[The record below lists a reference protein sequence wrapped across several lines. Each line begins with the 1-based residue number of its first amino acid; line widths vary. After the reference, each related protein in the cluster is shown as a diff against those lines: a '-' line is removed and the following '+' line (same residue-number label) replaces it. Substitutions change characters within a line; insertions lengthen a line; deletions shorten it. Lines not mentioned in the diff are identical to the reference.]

1 MLKYFNKQ
9 KNVCD
14 DDCCQSKV
22 EESCSC
28 SECQSLTRAENNND
42 NQANCCVE
50 ENTEKPNTN
59 DDCCGDDGDGTSY
72 RLKQGKKITEH
83 TAYHYQIA
91 GMDCGACAMT
101 IQKAVSTIV
110 GVNQATVNFSTGK
123 MRVTTDSK
131 HIARNEVLKRVK
143 QLGYSATLADE
154 LNQQDPADNYLSQDK
169 IVIISTII
177 FVVALVCKMLLQ
189 QAILANFFFSI
200 TIIFTG
206 FKTFSSAWY
215 AIKAK
220 SLDMNVLMAS
230 AAIGALLI
238 GEFSEG
244 ATVLYLFT
252 IGIYL
257 QVKAVDRTRQSIAE
271 MMSLA
276 PDLALVMKNG
286 QWVEQV
292 VAEISVGSRIL
303 VRSGD
308 KIALDGVITKGATEI
323 NQASITGESIP
334 ISKTVGDSVYAG
346 SLNETGTIEIVVNKP
361 ASESTIARVI
371 SMVEAAEEHRAPSEA
386 FIEKFARI
394 YTPIVFLL
402 AIVTMLVSP
411 LIMNIEIHESIFRG
425 LELLIVACPCALVIA
440 TPVSIVSAIGNAA
453 KNGILI
459 KGGTFIEVAAKI
471 SIIAFDKTGTI
482 TNGTPEVL
490 AVKPLT
496 GNLET
501 ILSIASS
508 LEKNS
513 NHPIAKAIVAY
524 AKANDVTGFEV
535 TNEKNRIGKGV
546 EGIIRGEL
554 FTVGSAKLFSLT
566 NEQLSLKQKYE
577 SEGNTVIFIGKSNEV
592 MGFLLVS
599 DTIREASVKA
609 LARLKAIGIKHLVM
623 LTGDNYNVAE
633 SIASDAG
640 ITDFFAE
647 MMPEDKAKQIQL
659 LRNENLVAMIGDG
672 INDAPALAMSD
683 LGIAMGGIGT
693 DMAME
698 TADIILMADN
708 LNKLPFVFKLSRS
721 TVRVIKQNIVASLLI
736 KLIALIAIF
745 AGVLPIW
752 LAVLSDTGM
761 AVAVT
766 LNALRLLMKKDTN

>member
-1 MLKYFNKQ
+1 MLKFFKKQ
-9 KNVCD
+9 KKVCD
-14 DDCCQSKV
+14 DDCCQSKI
-22 EESCSC
+22 EISCSC
-28 SECQSLTRAENNND
+28 SECQSLTRVENNND
-42 NQANCCVE
+42 SQGNCRVE
-50 ENTEKPNTN
+50 ENIEKSNTN
-59 DDCCGDDGDGTSY
+59 DDCCEDDDNDTLY
-72 RLKQGKKITEH
+72 QLKQGKKTTENI
-83 TAYHYQIA
+83 AYYYQIV
-91 GMDCGACAMT
+91 GMDCGSCAMT

-123 MRVTTDSK
+123 MMVITDSK

-154 LNQQDPADNYLSQDK
+154 LNQQDSADNYLSQGK
-169 IVIISTII
+169 IVIMSTII
-177 FVVALVCKMLLQ
+177 FAIALICKILLQ
-189 QAILANFFFSI
+189 QTILANFFFIS
-200 TIIFTG
+200 TMIFTG

-220 SLDMNVLMAS
+220 ALDMNVLMAS

-257 QVKAVDRTRQSIAE
+257 QTKAVDRTRQSINT

-276 PDLALVMKNG
+276 PDLALVLKNG
-286 QWVEQV
+286 QWVEQA
-292 VAEISVGSRIL
+292 VAEINVGSHIL

-308 KIALDGVITKGATEI
+308 KIGLDGVITKGATEI

-334 ISKTVGDSVYAG
+334 ILKTVGDSVYAG
-346 SLNETGTIEIVVNKP
+346 SLNETGTIEVAVNKS

-371 SMVEAAEEHRAPSEA
+371 SMVEAAEERRAPSEA
-386 FIEKFARI
+386 LVEKFARI
-394 YTPIVFLL
+394 YTPIVFVL
-402 AIVTMLVSP
+402 AIMTMFVPP

-459 KGGTFIEVAAKI
+459 KGGTFIEAAAKI

-482 TNGTPEVL
+482 TNGSPEVT
-490 AVKPLT
+490 AVKVLS
-496 GNLET
+496 GSLHN

-508 LEKNS
+508 LEMNS

-535 TNEKNRIGKGV
+535 TNEKNRIG
-546 EGIIRGEL
+546 EGIEGTIDGEHYI
-554 FTVGSAKLFSLT
+554 VGSAKLFSLT

-577 SEGNTVIFIGKSNEV
+577 SEGNTVIFIGKSDVV

-599 DTIREASVKA
+599 DTIRETSVKA
-609 LARLKAIGIKHLVM
+609 FARLKAIGMKRLVM

-633 SIASDAG
+633 KIASTAG
-640 ITDFFAE
+640 LTDFFAE
-647 MMPEDKAKQIQL
+647 MMPEDKAKRIELLQIK
-659 LRNENLVAMIGDG
+659 NKVAMVGDG
-672 INDAPALAMSD
+672 INDAPALATSD

-693 DMAME
+693 DTAME
-698 TADIILMADN
+698 TADIVLMADN
-708 LNKLPFVFKLSRS
+708 LNKLPFVFKLSRA
-721 TVRVIKQNIVASLLI
+721 TVRVIKQNIMASLLV
-736 KLIALIAIF
+736 KVIALVAIF
-745 AGVLPIW
+745 VGVLPIW

-761 AVAVT
+761 AVVVT
-766 LNALRLLMKKDTN
+766 LNALRLLMKKDDN